1 MLTTGTV
8 VVGPLATHAIAIG
21 DMSMSATGLDRR
33 MALDQCRDPDHLGV
47 AINGRQ
53 HDVDRCGNAK
63 WRAALDLIED
73 HVPFARKQVSPKE
86 VVYTCGKELESL
98 YVICNGSFK
107 IECISNDGRALSADI
122 LLDGDWLGFDAIS
135 SEHHTCSAT
144 ALDFGEVWV
153 VNYQALL
160 RVSAAMPALL
170 AHLVSA
176 ISKSLERSRDQML
189 SNCSLLADR
198 RVADFLLRW
207 TINLSEHGRRTDM
220 ITVPLKR
227 AEIGSLLAMRIE
239 TVSRALSHLANLRLI
254 TFDTKFRRQ
263 FSIPSLEN
271 LSTYVR
277 DQDQRQLVPELSN
290 VWPRH

>member
-21 DMSMSATGLDRR
+21 AMSMSATGLDRGE
-33 MALDQCRDPDHLGV
+33 AIDQLSAPARQGV
-47 AINGRQ
+47 AINGEQ
-53 HDVDRCGNAK
+53 HDVDPCKYTK
-63 WRAALDLIED
+63 WRAALDLVEE
-73 HVPFARKQVSPKE
+73 HVPFARKKVTPNE

-98 YVICNGSFK
+98 YVIYNGTFK
-107 IECISNDGRALSADI
+107 IECISNDGRALNADI
-122 LLDGDWLGFDAIS
+122 LLEGDWLGFDAIS

-160 RVSAAMPALL
+160 RVSAVMPVLL

-189 SNCSLLADR
+189 SNCSLLSDR

-207 TINLSEHGRRTDM
+207 TMNLSEHGRRTDM
-220 ITVPLKR
+220 ITVPLTR
-227 AEIGSLLAMRIE
+227 AEIGSLLGMRIE
-239 TVSRALSHLANLRLI
+239 TVSRALSRLANMKLI
-254 TFDTKFRRQ
+254 SFDTKYRRQ
-263 FSIPSLEN
+263 FSISSMEN
-271 LSTYVR
+271 LSAYVR
-277 DQDQRQLVPELSN
+277 NQGPKQLAPALGD

>member
-1 MLTTGTV
+1 MLTTNTV

-21 DMSMSATGLDRR
+21 AMSMSATGLVRGE
-33 MALDQCRDPDHLGV
+33 ALDQCSDPGRQGV
-47 AINGRQ
+47 ASNGGQ
-53 HDVDRCGNAK
+53 YDVDPCRNAK

-73 HVPFARKQVSPKE
+73 HVPFARKLVSPNE
-86 VVYTCGKELESL
+86 VVYTCGKKLESL
-98 YVICNGSFK
+98 YVIYNGSFK
-107 IECISNDGRALSADI
+107 IECISCDGRALNADI

-160 RVSAAMPALL
+160 RVSSAMPALL
-170 AHLVSA
+170 DHLVSA

-207 TINLSEHGRRTDM
+207 TVNLSEHGRRTDM

-239 TVSRALSHLANLRLI
+239 TVSRALSRLANLRLI
-254 TFDTKFRRQ
+254 TFDTKYRRQ

-271 LSTYVR
+271 LSAYVR
-277 DQDQRQLVPELSN
+277 DQDQKQFAPALSK